1 MLKMIYQIKQDCRIA
16 NIDYKKGDL
25 VTVEE
30 VGQYYP
36 TIMQPVEVVNKKS
49 TEKVENKGEKKAD
62 VEETK
67 EEATEET
74 KEPKE
79 VSKPKAKKPFKKK

>member
-16 NIDYKKGDL
+16 NKDYKKGEL

-36 TIMQPVEVVNKKS
+36 TIMQPVEVVNKP